1 MNRRMT
7 VIIALSILV
16 VAVLIGV
23 VFKSMKEPPAKRPKG
38 DTRLVIPV
46 RQVTNT
52 DISVN
57 VPVVGK
63 LISTHKLEIY
73 TEVGGVM
80 NHSKKAF
87 LTGERYKK
95 GELLFSIN
103 SDEAKQSLK
112 AKKSAFMNLLSGVI
126 PDIKFDYPESYNEW
140 LSYLNSIDV
149 NKKLPKLPE
158 AKNSREK
165 LFFSGKNVYTTY
177 YEIEGLEI
185 RMAKYN
191 IYSHFN
197 GTLTQALIEE
207 GTLVRAGQKV
217 GELVKDSD
225 YELEATIS
233 IQERL
238 YVKVGDSV
246 KLFSKDSVKEYT
258 GKVTRINA
266 SIEKATQKV
275 LVYIGV
281 KSKDLIEGMFLS
293 AVINSSQKLNGVEIE
308 RKSLQEGGNVFTV
321 VNNKVKIQKV
331 QVLYQRANSVIIS
344 GLEDGTDICLKTND
358 LYADRE
364 VRISRK

>member
-7 VIIALSILV
+7 VIIALSILIL
-16 VAVLIGV
+16 AVLIGV
-23 VFKSMKEPPAKRPKG
+23 VFKSMKEPPAKRAKG

-46 RQVTNT
+46 KQVINT
-52 DISVN
+52 DI
-57 VPVVGK
+57 PVSIPIVGK

-80 NHSKKAF
+80 NHSRKAF
-87 LTGERYKK
+87 LTGERYRK

-112 AKKSAFMNLLSGVI
+112 AKKSGFMNLLSGVI
-126 PDIKFDYPESYNEW
+126 PDIKFDYPESYQAW

-149 NKKLPKLPE
+149 NKKLPSLPK

-165 LFFSGKNVYTTY
+165 LFFSGKNIYTTF
-177 YEIEGLEI
+177 YEIESLEI

-197 GTLTQALIEE
+197 GTLTEALIEE

-238 YVKVGDSV
+238 FVKTGDPV
-246 KLFSKDSVKEYT
+246 KLYSKDTGKEYI
-258 GKVTRINA
+258 GKIARINA
-266 SIEKATQKV
+266 SIEKSTQKV
-275 LVYIGV
+275 LVYVGV
-281 KSKDLIEGMFLS
+281 KSKDLIEGMFLN
-293 AVINSSQKLNGVEIE
+293 AVINSRHKLFGVEID
-308 RKSLQEGGNVFTV
+308 RKSLQEGGKVFTV
-321 VNNKVKIQKV
+321 INNKVKIQNV
-331 QVLYQRANSVIIS
+331 NVLYQRANSVIIS

-358 LYADRE
+358 LYSDRE
-364 VRISRK
+364 VKISRK